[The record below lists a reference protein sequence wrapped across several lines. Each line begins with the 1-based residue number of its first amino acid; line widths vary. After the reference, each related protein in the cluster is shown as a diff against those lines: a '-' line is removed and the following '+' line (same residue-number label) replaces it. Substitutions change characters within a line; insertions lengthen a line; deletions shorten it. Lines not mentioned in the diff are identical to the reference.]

1 MNNIALNI
9 KDDSDSI
16 PSVDLDSI
24 DSDYSSYDSINHEA
38 QSIKNYK
45 RNKDKNKTKKNI
57 DTYKMGDKDICSG
70 FNNNVSTYNMHIS
83 DDMCSI
89 IMEELPE
96 TSSSDDMGPDVTQK
110 QEKEQEQEQKQ
121 EKEKP
126 DTETLTSVTN
136 ETTGINDSSCNI
148 MDNSYKHMINYQEVE
163 DELKKIFFDEKSTY
177 SSALDI
183 LATYLRGQKL
193 IYMESKTFCE
203 KKLNRLMMPSIFLS
217 TAATVLSSILRE
229 FFWGA
234 YLIASVNGIIAFLL
248 AIVNYLKLD
257 AASEAHKISAH
268 QYDKLQTRIEFLSGK
283 TFLFDYTKEDI
294 KKELENVKQKIEE
307 IKETNQFIVPKDIR
321 KMYPIIY
328 NTNIF
333 LIIKK
338 IEDLK
343 KQKINKIKKIR
354 NDKRFLWKV
363 LESKIINNKLC
374 DKDRIKIE
382 NRLKHFDD
390 EEERQINNIIM
401 LKSAF
406 SVIDDMFMKEMENAE
421 KLKRMKFRKLC
432 FNFGIDDKI
441 KDPRELNTFIQNIM
455 NPHKDRMDETAS
467 SKNANSSNSIEGL
480 VHTLYKT
487 KILLDQEQKK
497 EEKRRKKTASD
508 FLKANKLLKQKVDV
522 TKHETYNEYDYD
534 EESNIIQLKLNPLN
548 KVVQLFGSNY
558 NLDLTNNIGLNADIS
573 KRKQLMRCD
582 SNMSYSDDEGLFVDY
597 NAFKS
602 EHYDKV

>member
-1 MNNIALNI
+1 M
-9 KDDSDSI
+9 
-16 PSVDLDSI
+16 V
-24 DSDYSSYDSINHEA
+24 
-38 QSIKNYK
+38 
-45 RNKDKNKTKKNI
+45 
-57 DTYKMGDKDICSG
+57 
-70 FNNNVSTYNMHIS
+70 
-83 DDMCSI
+83 
-89 IMEELPE
+89 
-96 TSSSDDMGPDVTQK
+96 
-110 QEKEQEQEQKQ
+110 
-121 EKEKP
+121 
-126 DTETLTSVTN
+126 
-136 ETTGINDSSCNI
+136 
-148 MDNSYKHMINYQEVE
+148 
-163 DELKKIFFDEKSTY
+163 
-177 SSALDI
+177 
-183 LATYLRGQKL
+183 KL
-193 IYMESKTFCE
+193 
-203 KKLNRLMMPSIFLS
+203 
-217 TAATVLSSILRE
+217 
-229 FFWGA
+229 
-234 YLIASVNGIIAFLL
+234 
-248 AIVNYLKLD
+248 
-257 AASEAHKISAH
+257 
-268 QYDKLQTRIEFLSGK
+268 
-283 TFLFDYTKEDI
+283 
-294 KKELENVKQKIEE
+294 
-307 IKETNQFIVPKDIR
+307 KETNQFIVPKDIR

-382 NRLKHFDD
+382 NRLKRFDD

-455 NPHKDRMDETAS
+455 NPHKDRMDESAS

-534 EESNIIQLKLNPLN
+534 EESNIIQLKSNPLN